1 MQRRTATAFVVVAA
15 VLVAFPAIAAGGST
29 PLTTVSC
36 GATGM
41 TRADWQHAKVTKV
54 TITWHAPAASGVTFD
69 PLVVPN
75 LTPNPPRGFV
85 SAGTPSAG
93 GVVPESATVSL
104 EQKSG
109 DVVTVTTS
117 CN

>member
-1 MQRRTATAFVVVAA
+1 MQRRTATAFVVAA
-15 VLVAFPAIAAGGST
+15 VLVAFPAIAAGGSI

-36 GATGM
+36 SATGM
-41 TRADWQHAKVTKV
+41 TRVDWQHAKVTKV
-54 TITWHAPAASGVTFD
+54 TIAWHAPAGSPVTFD
-69 PLVVPN
+69 PLVLPN